1 MGNYSPRYAA
11 ASIARTMFFRTKARL
26 ARIVIDAA
34 MRRGCKVHS
43 ARYTGAMTLQ
53 ELIDHFGSQGK
64 VARALGLRQPSVS
77 SWKDK
82 GVPPLRQL
90 QFEAITRGRLK
101 ADPAVKQPKAP
112 EQVSA

>member
-1 MGNYSPRYAA
+1 MH
-11 ASIARTMFFRTKARL
+11 ARIL

-53 ELIDHFGSQGK
+53 ELIEHFGSQGK